1 MKVRVITAI
10 VMAIV
15 GVPLLLFSEYIIYAI
30 GAGILCLFSVFELL
44 RCLGMEKKYYISI
57 PAYLLALLLP
67 FFGYKSFFGPDEHL
81 TYILVCALALFAFLI
96 YLTFVSVLSRGAIT
110 VKDVGLSYAMV
121 YYIIASFVALVIL
134 RYMQNGSFVFLLVF
148 IIAWVS
154 DGAAYFVGTFLGKTP
169 LAPNISPKKTV
180 EGAIG
185 GVIFATLSAVVFGI
199 IIELSVPGVKAN
211 YLVLTLLGFF
221 LSIISMIGDLWASL
235 IKREFGIKDYSNLL
249 PGHGGIF
256 DRFDSVLAVCTPLMI
271 CCILAPPFVAG

>member
-30 GAGILCLFSVFELL
+30 AAGILCLFSVFELL

-96 YLTFVSVLSRGAIT
+96 YLTFVAVLSRGSIT

-134 RYMQNGSFVFLLVF
+134 RYMENGSFIFLLVF

-199 IIELSVPGVKAN
+199 IIELSIPGLKAN
-211 YLVLTLLGFF
+211 YLILTLLGFF
-221 LSIISMIGDLWASL
+221 LSVISMIGDLWASL